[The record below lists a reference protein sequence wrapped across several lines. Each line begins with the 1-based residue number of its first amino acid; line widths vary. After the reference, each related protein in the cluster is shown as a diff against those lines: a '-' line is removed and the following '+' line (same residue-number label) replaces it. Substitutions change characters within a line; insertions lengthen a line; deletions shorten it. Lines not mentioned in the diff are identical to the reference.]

1 MIYSLSEVIEAREAE
16 LAGYKSE
23 LSFMEGGA
31 TAGFRELG
39 GEWKDITSRRIQEI
53 KVDIGTTTATL
64 MRLKAEGHPFA
75 I

>member
-1 MIYSLSEVIEAREAE
+1 MTYSLSEVIEAREAE
-16 LAGYKSE
+16 LGGYKSE

-31 TAGFRELG
+31 IAGFRGVG
-39 GEWKDITSRRIQEI
+39 GEWEDISSLRIQEI
-53 KVDIGTTTATL
+53 KVDIAITTATV